1 VGYGRA
7 AFEVQEGR
15 DVEGLELR
23 LKPFGTLAGIVREK
37 QTQQPLAGIPVMV
50 GGGGWEDGL
59 AAVMGEVPPAT
70 SDTEGR
76 FRITDLIPGLYR
88 VGIWAEGYQCDD
100 RPTVP
105 VSAVGEPAEVV
116 IELQGGSPVRG
127 QVLDADGQPLAGA
140 AVRIGPQERT
150 TDEQGRFEFASVI
163 QEDFRDL
170 YQGFRS
176 RELIAEARGRAPRVQ
191 ALELAGPDQPVELTL
206 ILREMGG
213 TVAGQVRSAE
223 TGEPLGG
230 ALVWAMDAPQPPF
243 SSEQEDFLHPYFYSE
258 EMQDLR
264 DWFEPWQWDW
274 MGLPRCALGLTDVEG
289 RYQLAHVPPGRYTV
303 YAFVSDHG
311 PGVREGLTVSEGL
324 AAQDVDFSLTPQ
336 EKKPLPLITGRIT
349 GPDGEPLAYTS
360 VPYEISLPEGRYM
373 ARLETDGAGRY
384 AIEMYE
390 VMRSEDRNQPFNMAI
405 QPEGFR
411 IARRENLRWNGNGRI
426 ENVDFRLAK
435 QPEGTLTGRVFLPD
449 GRTPAVG
456 VWVLP
461 VVRERSWPDLGGA
474 SWTGLAAEGVWY
486 EAGADRATVTD
497 AEGRYRIAGLEVGDF
512 REYGLY
518 ALLHYRQV
526 EVLGWADTLSL
537 PEPPPEAPPP
547 DPRLVQAASTLSG
560 LVPVAADQEV
570 ELNLT
575 LGPAGSLVG
584 TVRAIEDGQPMLGM
598 EVLVVKK
605 SHFENGFLGGG
616 SVHHFGEGHFGGWSG
631 SFPEQDF
638 LAPRLSATTDAAGR
652 FRLEGLMPGP
662 YRITAEWPGWHDYI
676 GEVAIRPGEET
687 ALEIRMRK
695 GAE

>member
-1 VGYGRA
+1 
-7 AFEVQEGR
+7 
-15 DVEGLELR
+15 
-23 LKPFGTLAGIVREK
+23 
-37 QTQQPLAGIPVMV
+37 MN
-50 GGGGWEDGL
+50 
-59 AAVMGEVPPAT
+59 
-70 SDTEGR
+70 
-76 FRITDLIPGLYR
+76 
-88 VGIWAEGYQCDD
+88 
-100 RPTVP
+100 
-105 VSAVGEPAEVV
+105 
-116 IELQGGSPVRG
+116 
-127 QVLDADGQPLAGA
+127 
-140 AVRIGPQERT
+140 
-150 TDEQGRFEFASVI
+150 
-163 QEDFRDL
+163 
-170 YQGFRS
+170 
-176 RELIAEARGRAPRVQ
+176 AR
-191 ALELAGPDQPVELTL
+191 
-206 ILREMGG
+206 
-213 TVAGQVRSAE
+213 
-223 TGEPLGG
+223 
-230 ALVWAMDAPQPPF
+230 QPPF
-243 SSEQEDFLHPYFYSE
+243 SPEQEDFLRQCFE
-258 EMQDLR
+258 DVGDLG
-264 DWFEPWQWDW
+264 DWFEPNQWDW
-274 MGLPRCALGLTDVEG
+274 MGLPRCALGLTDMEG

-303 YAFVSDHG
+303 YAFVPDHG
-311 PGVREGLTVSEGL
+311 PGVREGLTVSEGQ
-324 AAQDVDFSLTPQ
+324 AAPDVDFSLARQ
-336 EKKPLPLITGRIT
+336 EKKPLLLITGRII
-349 GPDGEPLAYTS
+349 GPAGEPLARTS
-360 VPYEISLPEGRYM
+360 VPYEIPLPGHRYNS
-373 ARLETDGAGRY
+373 RLETDGAGRY

-638 LAPRLSATTDAAGR
+638 LASRLSATADVAGH
-652 FRLEGLMPGP
+652 FRLEGLVPGP